1 MKEQFL
7 VDKISKMSLQNKLGQ
22 MIMIDYRDTLEMT
35 VDLEKVLTTYSPGG
49 FIVFKSNVGD
59 LKQTRKLL
67 SDIKEMGD
75 ISPII
80 SVDQEGGRVQR
91 LKESV
96 GIETIPPMGEIGKT
110 KSPEEVFLLG
120 KKMGEELKSI
130 GVDMDMAPVLD
141 VLSNPE
147 NVIGDR
153 AFGTDPERVKSLALS
168 LANGLKESNV
178 IAVGKHFPGHGDTF
192 KDSHVDL
199 PIVQKNLEELKA
211 LELIPFIEAI
221 KKNIPGIMVGHLAVP
236 KITGD
241 NSPASISRVLVT
253 ELLRDKLGYDGLVMP
268 DSLKMKALSNYFT
281 ESEIYLRCVNSGNDM
296 LLMPQNIN
304 VAYDTL
310 YEAVNEGKITE
321 DRVNAAV
328 YRILS
333 LKFDYGFFDKEY
345 SEYLKTHQDTQ
356 YVNSSPKHR

>member
-1 MKEQFL
+1 MKERFIL
-7 VDKISKMSLQNKLGQ
+7 DKLNKMSLQTKIGQ

-49 FIVFKSNVGD
+49 FIVFRSNVGD

-96 GIETIPPMGEIGKT
+96 GIEPIPPMEEIGKT
-110 KSPEEVFLLG
+110 KSEEEVFLLG
-120 KKMGEELKSI
+120 KKMGEELKNI

-141 VLSNPE
+141 VFSNPE
-147 NVIGDR
+147 NRVIGDR
-153 AFGTDPERVKSLALS
+153 SFGSNPERVKTLS
-168 LANGLKESNV
+168 MALANGLKESNV

-199 PIVQKNLEELKA
+199 PIVQKNLEELKR
-211 LELIPFIEAI
+211 LELVPFVEAI
-221 KKNIPGIMVGHLAVP
+221 KEEIPGLMIGHLAVP

-241 NSPASISRVLVT
+241 NSPATLSKVLISD
-253 ELLRDKLGYDGLVMP
+253 LLRGKLGYDGLVIP

-281 ESEIYLRCVNSGNDM
+281 ENEIYLRCVKAGNDM

-304 VAYDTL
+304 VAYDTI
-310 YEAVNEGKITE
+310 YRAVNDGVIDESKI
-321 DRVNAAV
+321 DDAV

-345 SEYLKTHQDTQ
+345 NE
-356 YVNSSPKHR
+356 YVNSHNKLR